1 MNLEKA
7 LLSNIDKLVGRLK
20 DEDELKEVLKRKFT
34 KKELKVFIAK
44 EEKKDIEEIKA
55 LVNDDEKR
63 VEEIYKAAIKKLN
76 QEKIKQ
82 ELVNSKSVTD

>member
-1 MNLEKA
+1 MNLEDA

-20 DEDELKEVLKRKFT
+20 DEEELKEVLKRKFT

-44 EEKKDIEEIKA
+44 EENKSIEEIKA
-55 LVNDDEKR
+55 LINDDEER
-63 VEEIYKAAIKKLN
+63 IEEIHKAAIKKLN

-82 ELVNSKSVTD
+82 ELVNL